1 MSEAETVEDWAKVK
15 IPPRLTGLP
24 MAVWITEKDGYQH
37 DVRVKVSPLHG
48 GRGSWLTAP
57 SIAVRPVP
65 REVIPGSLPTDDVTL
80 VIRWIELNRA
90 VILDYW
96 NEVIDFDEVPGRLR
110 RLP

>member
-1 MSEAETVEDWAKVK
+1 MSEVETVEDWAKVK

-24 MAVWITEKDGYQH
+24 MAVWITEKDGYPH

-48 GRGSWLTAP
+48 GRGSWHTAP

-65 REVIPGSLPTDDVTL
+65 REVIPGSLPAADVTL
-80 VIRWIELNRA
+80 VIRWIELNRD